1 MLTNSQRLLPGIL
14 VLGCIS
20 QINQTDLALSLPNN
34 LTGFV
39 PLTSISESLNKKVE
53 ALVQDSDDDEDEDGE
68 GKIETAKS
76 ESSEDD
82 VDLMSMFQ
90 IGQYLRAYVVSSSE
104 PANSKSS
111 SGSKNIKKRIE
122 LSLDPA
128 MANNNLTATDLVIGC
143 TIQASVTSVED
154 HGLVMNL
161 GIGDDLKGFL
171 SSKELGK
178 GRSVTDAKEG
188 QVMLCTIIGLS
199 SNGKIVKLSGDLE
212 QKPSKKGKYSGG
224 KAAWWLG
231 SAPTVNTFLPGTG
244 IEVLI
249 TDIAKRGK
257 AVGIAGKVMGLVDAT
272 IDFFHASG
280 WEEKDIESKFKVG
293 EKVSSKHVSPL
304 YSLFNPL

>member
-1 MLTNSQRLLPGIL
+1 MLTNSQRLLPGTL
-14 VLGCIS
+14 VPGCIS
-20 QINQTDLALSLPNN
+20 QINQADLALSLPNN
-34 LTGFV
+34 LIGFV

-53 ALVQDSDDDEDEDGE
+53 ALIWDSNDDEDEDGE

-111 SGSKNIKKRIE
+111 PGSKNIKRRIE

-128 MANNNLTATDLVIGC
+128 IANNSLTATELVIGC

-171 SSKELGK
+171 SSKELG
-178 GRSVTDAKEG
+178 R
-188 QVMLCTIIGLS
+188 
-199 SNGKIVKLSGDLE
+199 
-212 QKPSKKGKYSGG
+212 
-224 KAAWWLG
+224 
-231 SAPTVNTFLPGTG
+231 
-244 IEVLI
+244 
-249 TDIAKRGK
+249 
-257 AVGIAGKVMGLVDAT
+257 AVR
-272 IDFFHASG
+272 
-280 WEEKDIESKFKVG
+280 
-293 EKVSSKHVSPL
+293 
-304 YSLFNPL
+304 

>member
-1 MLTNSQRLLPGIL
+1 

-20 QINQTDLALSLPNN
+20 QINQTDLALALPNN

-53 ALVQDSDDDEDEDGE
+53 ALVRDSDDEDEDGE
-68 GKIETAKS
+68 EKIEAAKS

-82 VDLMSMFQ
+82 VDLTSMFQ
-90 IGQYLRAYVVSSSE
+90 IRQYLRAYVVSSSE

-128 MANNNLTATDLVIGC
+128 MANSGLTATELVVGC

-244 IEVLI
+244 VEVLV
-249 TDIAKRGK
+249 TDIAKGGK
-257 AVGIAGKVMGLVDAT
+257 TVGIAGKVMGLVDAT
-272 IDFFHASG
+272 MDFFHASG
-280 WEEKDIESKFKVG
+280 WEGKNIESKFKVG
-293 EKVSSKHVSPL
+293 EKVSPRHVSL
-304 YSLFNPL
+304 IYSLSNLL